1 MEDPNDAAEASA
13 STDSQKSAPAYAL
26 PTSHFY
32 SIEYP
37 GYVRPES
44 VSKAVHSLG
53 GQSSID
59 RAFRRS
65 APKEDS
71 LLELNL
77 RPDNPFSHPLP
88 GDLVPTNNILL
99 KVVKRKLKRPP
110 TDDDNGDDDD
120 PKQKTMIGEYTAV
133 AVGVIPKTARFRSEQ
148 LLFPRPHEELPCAK
162 GTLLSRHGRLSVPT
176 RSRRPPFQT
185 SSGNDRPGRSVSP
198 SSSFLPSFSAL
209 MLVFYPWG
217 FSDGNSGG
225 HPKLPFPW
233 RKGGL
238 YHR

>member
-1 MEDPNDAAEASA
+1 MEGSNSAAEASA
-13 STDSQKSAPAYAL
+13 SMETESQKCAPAHEL
-26 PTSHFY
+26 RTTHFY

-71 LLELNL
+71 LFELNL

-88 GDLVPTNNILL
+88 GDIVPTNNILL
-99 KVVKRKLKRPP
+99 RVVKRRLKRPLS
-110 TDDDNGDDDD
+110 DDDGS
-120 PKQKTMIGEYTAV
+120 QTIGEYTAI

-148 LLFPRPHEELPCAK
+148 PLPCRSPLA
-162 GTLLSRHGRLSVPT
+162 TLC
-176 RSRRPPFQT
+176 
-185 SSGNDRPGRSVSP
+185 
-198 SSSFLPSFSAL
+198 AE
-209 MLVFYPWG
+209 
-217 FSDGNSGG
+217 G
-225 HPKLPFPW
+225 HF
-233 RKGGL
+233 
-238 YHR
+238 